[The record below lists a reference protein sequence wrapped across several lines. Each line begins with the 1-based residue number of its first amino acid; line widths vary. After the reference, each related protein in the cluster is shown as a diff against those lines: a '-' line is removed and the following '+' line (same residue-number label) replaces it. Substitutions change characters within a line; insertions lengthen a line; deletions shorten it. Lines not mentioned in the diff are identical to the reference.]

1 MSVCLF
7 FHREEPA
14 KKSEQKSVWCL
25 EAERKSATK
34 QSVVNIS
41 NSVNMADEDAKE
53 KLSHWATS
61 RSSVALERA
70 VSIEQWIWE
79 HNRVKTEWV
88 EGNEQEIGWATLQKL
103 WKKAVSVERARPKKC
118 VGLIK

>member
-1 MSVCLF
+1 
-7 FHREEPA
+7 
-14 KKSEQKSVWCL
+14 
-25 EAERKSATK
+25 
-34 QSVVNIS
+34 
-41 NSVNMADEDAKE
+41 MADEDAKE
-53 KLSHWATS
+53 LSHWATS
-61 RSSVALERA
+61 HSSVALEIA

-103 WKKAVSVERARPKKC
+103 WKKAVSVERGRPRKC